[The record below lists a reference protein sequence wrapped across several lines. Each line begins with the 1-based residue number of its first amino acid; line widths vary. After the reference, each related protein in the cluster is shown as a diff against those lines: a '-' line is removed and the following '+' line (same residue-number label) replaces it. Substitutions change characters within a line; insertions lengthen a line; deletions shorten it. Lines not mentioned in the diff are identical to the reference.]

1 MCVRARVFC
10 LTKIRHG
17 SSICKRIS
25 RYGFARRFLKNRRR
39 PSPYRRNGFVLY
51 DRRRHVSRADRLLL
65 IHNVEL
71 LIIATR
77 YLIIGLD
84 RIVSGLWEFLA
95 GAYHYFLL
103 PVTSQMQAL
112 RGILYGRRM
121 RTVISVGIQWNYITV
136 TTTTTSE
143 CDGMPG
149 MLY

>member
-1 MCVRARVFC
+1 MAARFAKESAVRLWVCTQVSKKTEGDRVRICVMVLYC
-10 LTKIRHG
+10 MTDG
-17 SSICKRIS
+17 
-25 RYGFARRFLKNRRR
+25 GTPRR
-39 PSPYRRNGFVLY
+39 PATVNTY
-51 DRRRHVSRADRLLL
+51 
-65 IHNVEL
+65 VEL

-103 PVTSQMQAL
+103 PVTSQMQAM